1 MSSLVPFSLLPVGLL
16 ASPSFTGG
24 SRAAVQPSVSR
35 AALRLSIEESAEPWA
50 EFAVDKKT
58 IPAAAFTKASEAVL
72 APIRKAAAEAAKA
85 EEAKKK

>member
-1 MSSLVPFSLLPVGLL
+1 MVSLIPFGLLPVGLL

-72 APIRKAAAEAAKA
+72 EPIRKAAAAAKA